1 MLCSLYG
8 KGLQEGFLILRN
20 IAPLLVSFGAFI
32 DLLSSA
38 FVSLLI
44 AREENVW
51 TEVETENFI

>member
-1 MLCSLYG
+1 MLCSIYG
-8 KGLQEGFLILRN
+8 KGLQEGYLILKN

-32 DLLSSA
+32 DVLSAS

-51 TEVETENFI
+51 TEVETESFI